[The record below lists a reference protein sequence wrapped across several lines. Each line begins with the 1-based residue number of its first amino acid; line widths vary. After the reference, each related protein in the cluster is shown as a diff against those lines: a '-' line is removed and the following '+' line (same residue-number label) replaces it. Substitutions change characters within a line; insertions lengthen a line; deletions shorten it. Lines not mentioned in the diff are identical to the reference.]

1 MKKDR
6 KIKNKI
12 FSIFLTLTGILFVA
26 ALFFTGCADFVG
38 SSDSN
43 KEIFTITVKTQNI
56 TSKTETKNRSAFPA
70 LSGSEYYTLSYKSG
84 ESTDWKS
91 LDGTFPEYR
100 MIIIPGTYTL
110 KLDVYSDARKTNHI
124 LTGNNSLTVTSEM
137 ENEEVSFILQ
147 PPENSTGNGSIS
159 LVLSAET
166 DTQITTFE
174 INSDKS
180 AITLTWTKDDTETS
194 YTKGTISADSVPSGT
209 YHLTIYG
216 KTTTDETVYVRSE
229 TLTVWEGLESN
240 VWIFAD
246 GSSSNEIKIK
256 SDDLYSTFYVK
267 GSSGTYNFY
276 KEGVF
281 GDVTASDTNSGSIG
295 NPLQTVSAAVKKCVF
310 SGKPYTI
317 YVDGTIEETVDPTSL
332 DPTAISITIGK
343 NITIKS
349 VNPSEGTKPVIQGD
363 GNGRIIFA
371 GGTVVLEDLVLKGGN
386 NTTSGGGIYVSYTGV
401 LTMKNCTITDCNAT
415 NFGGGLYIAS
425 NGSAN
430 ISGCTISGN
439 KATDETNGIGGGI
452 MANGTLIADGTSIS
466 NNNSGKDG
474 GGICIASDVTAT
486 LTGCTISENS
496 ANSTGGG
503 LKIYSLA
510 KLTNCK
516 ILENSSGWDG
526 GGFGCEVSASDSA
539 TINVIFTECEIIE
552 NTSGNN
558 GGGGAILSNV
568 NATFKSCKIDGNT
581 TKFNGGGLLLYGTP
595 TATLEDCTISGN
607 TANNPNGNGG
617 GGIRTDSTGPTLKLT
632 GTTSISGNITPSG
645 GVGKSMYLNSGYMHI
660 SGAIHIDDDVSI
672 RTDGS
677 EIRTTITGSL
687 TGTTPVITITP
698 TEYTAGKQIVS
709 AGSGVTLSDEAGK
722 FKISNPDY
730 IISKEGKLCYLGT
743 TSTTA
748 EDNIAVF
755 TNIPAGCEATINL
768 DNLPQKDW
776 QGQKTAEIKGN
787 VTLTAATETTIQNYA
802 NSVFTVKNGGKLT
815 LNSNVTLQTTYAGI
829 TVTVEQGG
837 TLVLNGATITSTSTL
852 SPTGVQVTNG
862 TLIIKSGRLT
872 GLKGSPI
879 VATDSIVNITGG
891 EINTNNSNVKLT
903 NCQADISSLTVSGN
917 STSYNGGGIKISG
930 GGEYTF
936 KDCQITNNSTTF
948 GNGENGYG
956 GGIYI
961 DTTGT
966 VTFTNCTITENTA
979 ADNLSSS
986 KGGGIYLNS
995 GTLTTTGCT
1004 INSNTT
1010 KSAATETTG
1019 YGSQIYAVAGSV
1031 YNGETLTED
1040 KIIDTYSE

>member
-12 FSIFLTLTGILFVA
+12 FSKLLTLTGILFA
-26 ALFFTGCADFVG
+26 ASLFFTGCADFVG

-110 KLDVYSDARKTNHI
+110 KLDVYSDSGKTNHI
-124 LTGNNSLTVTSEM
+124 LTGNNSLTVTSGM
-137 ENEEVSFILQ
+137 ENAEVSFILQ
-147 PPENSTGNGSIS
+147 PPENATGNGSVS
-159 LVLSAET
+159 LVLGAET
-166 DTQITTFE
+166 DTQITIFE

-180 AITLTWTKDDTETS
+180 ALTLTWTKDDTETS
-194 YTKGTISADSVPSGT
+194 YTKGTITADSVPAGT

-216 KTTTDETVYVRSE
+216 KTTDGVTVYVRSE
-229 TLTVWEGLESN
+229 TLTVWEGLESS

-246 GSSSNEIKIK
+246 GSSSNKLKIK
-256 SDDLYSTFYVK
+256 PDDLYSTFYVK

-317 YVDGTIEETVDPTSL
+317 YVDGTVNEVSDGSS

-349 VNPSEGTKPVIQGD
+349 VNPSGGTKPVIQGD
-363 GNGRIIFA
+363 GKGRIIFA

-415 NFGGGLYIAS
+415 NFGGGIYLT
-425 NGSAN
+425 AN
-430 ISGCTISGN
+430 
-439 KATDETNGIGGGI
+439 A
-452 MANGTLIADGTSIS
+452 TLI
-466 NNNSGKDG
+466 
-474 GGICIASDVTAT
+474 
-486 LTGCTISENS
+486 
-496 ANSTGGG
+496 
-503 LKIYSLA
+503 
-510 KLTNCK
+510 
-516 ILENSSGWDG
+516 
-526 GGFGCEVSASDSA
+526 
-539 TINVIFTECEIIE
+539 
-552 NTSGNN
+552 
-558 GGGGAILSNV
+558 
-568 NATFKSCKIDGNT
+568 
-581 TKFNGGGLLLYGTP
+581 
-595 TATLEDCTISGN
+595 DCTFSGN
-607 TANNPNGNGG
+607 TATNGKALYLQNGTLNLNG
-617 GGIRTDSTGPTLKLT
+617 KIQSSTDDFYITTGKTITIQSQLSTDS
-632 GTTSISGNITPSG
+632 SIVVTPSDYTVG
-645 GVGKSMYLNSGYMHI
+645 TQILQAGTGVNLADEVYKFKVSDDKWLI
-660 SGAIHIDDDVSI
+660 SS
-672 RTDGS
+672 
-677 EIRTTITGSL
+677 TGILFSL
-687 TGTTPVITITP
+687 EAQT
-698 TEYTAGKQIVS
+698 
-709 AGSGVTLSDEAGK
+709 DEASENVA
-722 FKISNPDY
+722 I
-730 IISKEGKLCYLGT
+730 
-743 TSTTA
+743 
-748 EDNIAVF
+748 F
-755 TNIPAGCEATINL
+755 TNIPAGSTVTVDASTLTNT
-768 DNLPQKDW
+768 DW
-776 QGQKTAEIKGN
+776 QGQKTAEIKGD
-787 VTLTAATETTIQNYA
+787 VTLTATTETTIQNYT
-802 NSVFTVKNGGKLT
+802 NSVFTVKSGGKLT

-829 TVTVEQGG
+829 TVTVEEGG
-837 TLVLNGATITSTSTL
+837 TLVLDGATITSTSTM

-862 TLIIKSGRLT
+862 TLIINSGRLT

-891 EINTNNSNVKLT
+891 DISTNKSNVKLT
-903 NCQADISSLTVSGN
+903 NCQADISDLTVTGN

-936 KDCQITNNSTTF
+936 KDCSITDNSTNY

-966 VTFTNCTITENTA
+966 VTFTNCTITGNTA
-979 ADNLSSS
+979 ADNQNSS

-995 GTLTTTGCT
+995 GTLRTTGCT
-1004 INSNTT
+1004 INNNTT
-1010 KSAATETTG
+1010 KSASTITTDN
-1019 YGSQIYAVAGSV
+1019 GSQIYAVAGSV

-1040 KIIDTYSE
+1040 KIIDTFNE

>member
-12 FSIFLTLTGILFVA
+12 FSKLLTLTGILFA
-26 ALFFTGCADFVG
+26 ASLFLTGCADFAG

-56 TSKTETKNRSAFPA
+56 TSKTEIKNRSAFPA

-84 ESTDWKS
+84 ESTVWKS

-110 KLDVYSDARKTNHI
+110 NLDVYSDSGKTNHI

-137 ENEEVSFILQ
+137 ENAEISFILQ
-147 PPENSTGNGSIS
+147 PPENATGNGSVS

-180 AITLTWTKDDTETS
+180 ALTLTWTKDDTETS
-194 YTKGTISADSVPSGT
+194 YTKGTITADSVPAGT
-209 YHLTIYG
+209 YHLKIYG
-216 KTTTDETVYVRSE
+216 KTTDGVTVYVRSE
-229 TLTVWEGLESN
+229 TLTVWEGLESS

-256 SDDLYSTFYVK
+256 PDDLYSTFYVK

-281 GDVTASDTNSGSIG
+281 GDVTASDTNSGNIG

-317 YVDGTIEETVDPTSL
+317 YVDGTIEETVDPTSS

-343 NITIKS
+343 NITIKP
-349 VNPSEGTKPVIQGD
+349 VNPSGGTKPVIQGD

-371 GGTVVLEDLVLKGGN
+371 GGIVVLEDLVLKGGN

-415 NFGGGLYIAS
+415 NFGGGIYLT
-425 NGSAN
+425 AN
-430 ISGCTISGN
+430 
-439 KATDETNGIGGGI
+439 A
-452 MANGTLIADGTSIS
+452 TLI
-466 NNNSGKDG
+466 
-474 GGICIASDVTAT
+474 
-486 LTGCTISENS
+486 
-496 ANSTGGG
+496 
-503 LKIYSLA
+503 
-510 KLTNCK
+510 
-516 ILENSSGWDG
+516 
-526 GGFGCEVSASDSA
+526 
-539 TINVIFTECEIIE
+539 
-552 NTSGNN
+552 
-558 GGGGAILSNV
+558 
-568 NATFKSCKIDGNT
+568 
-581 TKFNGGGLLLYGTP
+581 
-595 TATLEDCTISGN
+595 DCTFSGN
-607 TANNPNGNGG
+607 TATNGKALYLQNGTLNLNG
-617 GGIRTDSTGPTLKLT
+617 KIQSGTDDFYITTGKTITIQSPLSTDS
-632 GTTSISGNITPSG
+632 SIIVTPSDYT
-645 GVGKSMYLNSGYMHI
+645 VGTQILQAGTGENLENEVYKFKVSDDKWLI
-660 SGAIHIDDDVSI
+660 SSI
-672 RTDGS
+672 G
-677 EIRTTITGSL
+677 ILFSL
-687 TGTTPVITITP
+687 EAQT
-698 TEYTAGKQIVS
+698 
-709 AGSGVTLSDEAGK
+709 DEASENVA
-722 FKISNPDY
+722 I
-730 IISKEGKLCYLGT
+730 
-743 TSTTA
+743 
-748 EDNIAVF
+748 F
-755 TNIPAGCEATINL
+755 TNIPAGSTVTVDASTLKNK
-768 DNLPQKDW
+768 NW
-776 QGQKTAEIKGN
+776 QGQSTAEIKGN

-802 NSVFTVKNGGKLT
+802 ISVFTVKSGGTLT
-815 LNSNVTLQTTYAGI
+815 LNSNVTLQTIYAGI
-829 TVTVEQGG
+829 TVTVEEGG
-837 TLVLNGATITSTSTL
+837 TLVLDGATITSTSTM

-891 EINTNNSNVKLT
+891 DISTNNSNVKLT
-903 NCQADISSLTVSGN
+903 NCQADISSLTVTEN

-966 VTFTNCTITENTA
+966 VTFTNCTITGNTA

-995 GTLTTTGCT
+995 GTLRTTGCT
-1004 INSNTT
+1004 INNNTT
-1010 KSAATETTG
+1010 KSASTITTDN
-1019 YGSQIYAVAGSV
+1019 GSQIYAVAGSV

-1040 KIIDTYSE
+1040 KIIDTYTE

>member
-12 FSIFLTLTGILFVA
+12 FSKLLTLTGILFAA
-26 ALFFTGCADFVG
+26 ALFFTGCADFAG

-91 LDGTFPEYR
+91 LEGTFPEYR

-124 LTGNNSLTVTSEM
+124 LTGNNSLAVTSGM
-137 ENEEVSFILQ
+137 ENAEVSFILQ
-147 PPENSTGNGSIS
+147 PPENSTGNGSVS

-194 YTKGTISADSVPSGT
+194 YTKGTITADSVPAGT

-216 KTTTDETVYVRSE
+216 KTTDGVTVYVRSE
-229 TLTVWEGLESN
+229 TLTVWEGLESS

-246 GSSSNEIKIK
+246 GTSSNEIKIK

-281 GDVTASDTNSGSIG
+281 GDVTASDTNSGNIG

-317 YVDGTIEETVDPTSL
+317 YVDGTIEETVDPFSP
-332 DPTAISITIGK
+332 DSTAISITKGK

-349 VNPSEGTKPVIQGD
+349 VNPSGGTKPVIQGD

-415 NFGGGLYIAS
+415 NFGGGIYLT
-425 NGSAN
+425 AN
-430 ISGCTISGN
+430 
-439 KATDETNGIGGGI
+439 A
-452 MANGTLIADGTSIS
+452 TLI
-466 NNNSGKDG
+466 
-474 GGICIASDVTAT
+474 
-486 LTGCTISENS
+486 
-496 ANSTGGG
+496 
-503 LKIYSLA
+503 
-510 KLTNCK
+510 
-516 ILENSSGWDG
+516 
-526 GGFGCEVSASDSA
+526 
-539 TINVIFTECEIIE
+539 
-552 NTSGNN
+552 
-558 GGGGAILSNV
+558 
-568 NATFKSCKIDGNT
+568 
-581 TKFNGGGLLLYGTP
+581 
-595 TATLEDCTISGN
+595 DCTFSGN
-607 TANNPNGNGG
+607 TATNGKALYLQNGTLNLNG
-617 GGIRTDSTGPTLKLT
+617 KIQSGTDDFYITTGKTITIQSPLSTDS
-632 GTTSISGNITPSG
+632 SIIVTPSDYT
-645 GVGKSMYLNSGYMHI
+645 VGTQILQAGTGENLENEVYKFKVSDDKWLI
-660 SGAIHIDDDVSI
+660 SS
-672 RTDGS
+672 
-677 EIRTTITGSL
+677 TGILFSL
-687 TGTTPVITITP
+687 EAQT
-698 TEYTAGKQIVS
+698 
-709 AGSGVTLSDEAGK
+709 DEASENVA
-722 FKISNPDY
+722 I
-730 IISKEGKLCYLGT
+730 
-743 TSTTA
+743 
-748 EDNIAVF
+748 F
-755 TNIPAGCEATINL
+755 TNIPAGSTVTVDASTLKNT
-768 DNLPQKDW
+768 NW
-776 QGQKTAEIKGN
+776 QGQSTAEIKGN

-802 NSVFTVKNGGKLT
+802 TSVFTVKSGGTLT
-815 LNSNVTLQTTYAGI
+815 LNSNVTLQTIYAGI
-829 TVTVEQGG
+829 TVTVEEGG
-837 TLVLNGATITSTSTL
+837 TLVLDGATITSTSTM

-862 TLIIKSGRLT
+862 TLIINSGRLT

-891 EINTNNSNVKLT
+891 DISTNKSNVKLT
-903 NCQADISSLTVSGN
+903 NCQADISDLTVTGN

-966 VTFTNCTITENTA
+966 VTFTNCTITGNTA
-979 ADNLSSS
+979 ADDQNSS

-1004 INSNTT
+1004 INNNTT
-1010 KSAATETTG
+1010 K
-1019 YGSQIYAVAGSV
+1019 
-1031 YNGETLTED
+1031 NG
-1040 KIIDTYSE
+1040 

>member
-26 ALFFTGCADFVG
+26 SLFLTGCADFAG
-38 SSDSN
+38 SSDSK
-43 KEIFTITVKTQNI
+43 KETFTITVKTQNI
-56 TSKTETKNRSAFPA
+56 TSKTETKNRSAFPE

-84 ESTDWKS
+84 ESTVWKS

-110 KLDVYSDARKTNHI
+110 KLDVYSDAGKTNHI
-124 LTGNNSLTVTSEM
+124 LTGNNSLAVTSGM
-137 ENEEVSFILQ
+137 ENAEVSFILQ
-147 PPENSTGNGSIS
+147 PPENSTGNGSVS

-180 AITLTWTKDDTETS
+180 ALTLNWTKDNTETS
-194 YTKGTISADSVPSGT
+194 YTKGTITADSVPAGT

-216 KTTTDETVYVRSE
+216 KTTDGVTVYVRSE
-229 TLTVWEGLESN
+229 TLTVWEGLESS

-246 GSSSNEIKIK
+246 GTSSNEIKIK
-256 SDDLYSTFYVK
+256 PDDLYSTFYVK

-317 YVDGTIEETVDPTSL
+317 YVDGTVNEVSYGSSE
-332 DPTAISITIGK
+332 PTAISITNGK

-349 VNPSEGTKPVIQGD
+349 VNPSGGTKPVIQGD

-371 GGTVVLEDLVLKGGN
+371 GGIVVLEDLVLKGGN

-415 NFGGGLYIAS
+415 NFGGGIYLT
-425 NGSAN
+425 AN
-430 ISGCTISGN
+430 
-439 KATDETNGIGGGI
+439 A
-452 MANGTLIADGTSIS
+452 TLI
-466 NNNSGKDG
+466 
-474 GGICIASDVTAT
+474 
-486 LTGCTISENS
+486 
-496 ANSTGGG
+496 
-503 LKIYSLA
+503 
-510 KLTNCK
+510 
-516 ILENSSGWDG
+516 
-526 GGFGCEVSASDSA
+526 
-539 TINVIFTECEIIE
+539 
-552 NTSGNN
+552 
-558 GGGGAILSNV
+558 
-568 NATFKSCKIDGNT
+568 
-581 TKFNGGGLLLYGTP
+581 
-595 TATLEDCTISGN
+595 DCTFSGN
-607 TANNPNGNGG
+607 TATNGKALYLQNGTLNLNG
-617 GGIRTDSTGPTLKLT
+617 KIQSGTDDFYITTGKTITIQSPLSTDS
-632 GTTSISGNITPSG
+632 SIIVTPSDYTVG
-645 GVGKSMYLNSGYMHI
+645 TQILQAGTGVNLENEVNKFKVPDDKWLI
-660 SGAIHIDDDVSI
+660 SS
-672 RTDGS
+672 
-677 EIRTTITGSL
+677 TGILFSL
-687 TGTTPVITITP
+687 EAQT
-698 TEYTAGKQIVS
+698 
-709 AGSGVTLSDEAGK
+709 DEASENVA
-722 FKISNPDY
+722 I
-730 IISKEGKLCYLGT
+730 
-743 TSTTA
+743 
-748 EDNIAVF
+748 F
-755 TNIPAGCEATINL
+755 TNIPAGSTVTVDASTLKNT
-768 DNLPQKDW
+768 NW

-787 VTLTAATETTIQNYA
+787 VTLTATTKTTIQNYT
-802 NSVFTVKNGGKLT
+802 NSVFTVKSGGKLT

-829 TVTVEQGG
+829 TVTVEEGG
-837 TLVLNGATITSTSTL
+837 TLVLDGATITSTSTM

-891 EINTNNSNVKLT
+891 DISTNKSNVKLT
-903 NCQADISSLTVSGN
+903 NCQADISGLTVTEN

-936 KDCQITNNSTTF
+936 KDCKITNNSTTF

-966 VTFTNCTITENTA
+966 VTFTSCTITGNTA

-995 GTLTTTGCT
+995 GTLRTTGCT
-1004 INSNTT
+1004 INNNTT
-1010 KSAATETTG
+1010 KSASTITTDN
-1019 YGSQIYAVAGSV
+1019 GSQIYAVAGSV

-1040 KIIDTYSE
+1040 KIIDTYTE

>member
-12 FSIFLTLTGILFVA
+12 FSKLLTLTGILFAA
-26 ALFFTGCADFVG
+26 ALFFTGCADFAG
-38 SSDSN
+38 SSDSK

-56 TSKTETKNRSAFPA
+56 TSKTETKSRSAFPA

-110 KLDVYSDARKTNHI
+110 KLDVYSDAGKTNHI

-137 ENEEVSFILQ
+137 ENAEISFILQ
-147 PPENSTGNGSIS
+147 PPENSTGNGSVS
-159 LVLSAET
+159 LVLGAET

-180 AITLTWTKDDTETS
+180 ALTLTWTKDDTETS
-194 YTKGTISADSVPSGT
+194 YTKGTITADSVPAGT

-216 KTTTDETVYVRSE
+216 KTTDGVTVYVRSE
-229 TLTVWEGLESN
+229 TLTVWEDLESR

-256 SDDLYSTFYVK
+256 PDDLYSTFYVK

-343 NITIKS
+343 NITIKP
-349 VNPSEGTKPVIQGD
+349 VNPSGGTKPVIQGD

-371 GGTVVLEDLVLKGGN
+371 GGTVFLEDLVLKGGETN
-386 NTTSGGGIYVSYTGV
+386 SGGGIYVGSTGV

-415 NFGGGLYIAS
+415 NFGGGIYLT
-425 NGSAN
+425 AN
-430 ISGCTISGN
+430 ATLIDCTFSDN
-439 KATDETNGIGGGI
+439 TATNGK
-452 MANGTLIADGTSIS
+452 ALYLQNGTLNLNGKIQSSTDDFYITTGKTITIQSPLSTDSSIVVTPSDYTVGTQILQAGTGVNLENEVYKFKVSDDKWLIS
-466 NNNSGKDG
+466 ST
-474 GGICIASDVTAT
+474 GILFSLEAQTDEA
-486 LTGCTISENS
+486 SEN
-496 ANSTGGG
+496 
-503 LKIYSLA
+503 
-510 KLTNCK
+510 
-516 ILENSSGWDG
+516 
-526 GGFGCEVSASDSA
+526 V
-539 TINVIFTECEIIE
+539 
-552 NTSGNN
+552 
-558 GGGGAILSNV
+558 AI
-568 NATFKSCKIDGNT
+568 
-581 TKFNGGGLLLYGTP
+581 
-595 TATLEDCTISGN
+595 
-607 TANNPNGNGG
+607 
-617 GGIRTDSTGPTLKLT
+617 
-632 GTTSISGNITPSG
+632 
-645 GVGKSMYLNSGYMHI
+645 
-660 SGAIHIDDDVSI
+660 
-672 RTDGS
+672 
-677 EIRTTITGSL
+677 
-687 TGTTPVITITP
+687 
-698 TEYTAGKQIVS
+698 
-709 AGSGVTLSDEAGK
+709 
-722 FKISNPDY
+722 
-730 IISKEGKLCYLGT
+730 
-743 TSTTA
+743 
-748 EDNIAVF
+748 F
-755 TNIPAGCEATINL
+755 TNIPAGSTVTVDASTLKNT
-768 DNLPQKDW
+768 NW
-776 QGQKTAEIKGN
+776 QEQKTAEIKGN
-787 VTLTAATETTIQNYA
+787 VTLTATTETTIQNYA
-802 NSVFTVKNGGKLT
+802 NSVFTVKSGGTLT
-815 LNSNVTLQTTYAGI
+815 LNSNVTLQTTYIGI

-837 TLVLNGATITSTSTL
+837 TLVLDGATINSTEGTTSST
-852 SPTGVQVTNG
+852 GIKVTNG

-879 VATDSIVNITGG
+879 VATDSIVTITGG
-891 EINTNNSNVKLT
+891 DISTNNSNVKLT
-903 NCQADISSLTVSGN
+903 NCHADISDLTVTGN

-966 VTFTNCTITENTA
+966 VTFTNCTITGNTA

-995 GTLTTTGCT
+995 GTLRTTGCT
-1004 INSNTT
+1004 INNNTT
-1010 KSAATETTG
+1010 KSASTITTDN
-1019 YGSQIYAVAGSV
+1019 GSQIYAVAGSV

>member
-12 FSIFLTLTGILFVA
+12 FSKLLTLTGILFAA
-26 ALFFTGCADFVG
+26 ALFFTGCADFAG

-43 KEIFTITVKTQNI
+43 KETFTITVKTQNI

-70 LSGSEYYTLSYKSG
+70 LSDSEYYTLSYKTG
-84 ESTDWKS
+84 ESESWKS

-110 KLDVYSDARKTNHI
+110 KLDVYSDAGKTNHI
-124 LTGNNSLTVTSEM
+124 LTGNNSLTVTSGM

-147 PPENSTGNGSIS
+147 PPENSTGNGSVS

-180 AITLTWTKDDTETS
+180 ALTLTWTKDDTETS
-194 YTKGTISADSVPSGT
+194 YTKGTITADSVPAGT

-216 KTTTDETVYVRSE
+216 KTTDGVTVYVRSE
-229 TLTVWEGLESN
+229 TLTVWEGLESS

-256 SDDLYSTFYVK
+256 PDDLYSTFYVK

-317 YVDGTIEETVDPTSL
+317 YVDGTVEETVDPTSL
-332 DPTAISITIGK
+332 DPTAISITNGK

-349 VNPSEGTKPVIQGD
+349 VNPSGGTKPVIQGD
-363 GNGRIIFA
+363 GKGRIIFA
-371 GGTVVLEDLVLKGGN
+371 GGIVVLEDLVLKGGN

-415 NFGGGLYIAS
+415 NFGGGIYLT
-425 NGSAN
+425 AN
-430 ISGCTISGN
+430 
-439 KATDETNGIGGGI
+439 A
-452 MANGTLIADGTSIS
+452 TLI
-466 NNNSGKDG
+466 
-474 GGICIASDVTAT
+474 
-486 LTGCTISENS
+486 
-496 ANSTGGG
+496 
-503 LKIYSLA
+503 
-510 KLTNCK
+510 
-516 ILENSSGWDG
+516 
-526 GGFGCEVSASDSA
+526 
-539 TINVIFTECEIIE
+539 
-552 NTSGNN
+552 
-558 GGGGAILSNV
+558 
-568 NATFKSCKIDGNT
+568 
-581 TKFNGGGLLLYGTP
+581 
-595 TATLEDCTISGN
+595 DCTFSGN
-607 TANNPNGNGG
+607 TATNGKALYLQNGTLNLNG
-617 GGIRTDSTGPTLKLT
+617 KIQSSTDDFYITTGKTITIQSPLSTDSSIVVTSSDYTVGTQILQADSDVNLENEVYKFKVSDDKWLISSTGILF
-632 GTTSISGNITPSG
+632 
-645 GVGKSMYLNSGYMHI
+645 
-660 SGAIHIDDDVSI
+660 
-672 RTDGS
+672 
-677 EIRTTITGSL
+677 SL
-687 TGTTPVITITP
+687 EAQT
-698 TEYTAGKQIVS
+698 
-709 AGSGVTLSDEAGK
+709 DEASENVA
-722 FKISNPDY
+722 I
-730 IISKEGKLCYLGT
+730 
-743 TSTTA
+743 
-748 EDNIAVF
+748 F
-755 TNIPAGCEATINL
+755 TNIPAGSTVTVDASTLTNT
-768 DNLPQKDW
+768 DW
-776 QGQKTAEIKGN
+776 QGQKTAEIKGD
-787 VTLTAATETTIQNYA
+787 VTLTATTETTIQNYT
-802 NSVFTVKNGGKLT
+802 NSVFTVKSGGTLT

-829 TVTVEQGG
+829 TVTVEEGG
-837 TLVLNGATITSTSTL
+837 TLVLDGATITSTSTM

-862 TLIIKSGRLT
+862 TLIMKSGRLT

-879 VATDSIVNITGG
+879 EATDSIVTITGG
-891 EINTNNSNVKLT
+891 DISNNYSNVKLI
-903 NCQADISSLTVSGN
+903 NCQADISGLTVTEN

-936 KDCQITNNSTTF
+936 KDCQITNNSTTY

-979 ADNLSSS
+979 ADHQTSS

-995 GTLTTTGCT
+995 GTLRTTGCT
-1004 INSNTT
+1004 INNNTT
-1010 KSAATETTG
+1010 KSESTETTG
-1019 YGSQIYAVAGSV
+1019 YGSQIYAAAGSV
-1031 YNGETLTED
+1031 YNGKTLTED
-1040 KIIDTYSE
+1040 KIIDTFNE